1 MSSEVLAAARRG
13 NAEAIAYLINQAFE
27 PKGVN
32 VRAFRDANCLH
43 ILLESTQEPSLQ
55 LATLVKAGVIG
66 LKANSIQML
75 RVYGRKAGQSFPAW
89 TKAWA
94 LSSSA
99 SPLAPSPN
107 TASSNTLSSIAS
119 TPSSSPP
126 LLQPI
131 QPPSLSCDTSP
142 VQPLVPNISHP
153 LNPAHTPIISQVPAT
168 PLPVRAAS
176 EKNASEKNA
185 SEKKSSQPPVFTA
198 KPRVP
203 KPRIRRRRTHYAV
216 PIAFATGFIVGVNWN
231 HFFANPFNRIFAAL
245 PSRPFS
251 EPSTQRTIALTADT
265 LESEAAVRSEAAEVV
280 VSEEAKSEE
289 VISEEAEVVEPANSV
304 ETVAAESPVPA
315 PNENLPSASPDALNA
330 PINPAINTAS
340 PIAETTITIKSVGDI
355 IPGTNYPSNRLPD
368 QDGNWLFD
376 GVKDFFGETDILFG
390 NFEST
395 LTDYP
400 YTPKDTGQGQTFAF
414 RTPPHYAN
422 LLKDVGFDVLSVAN
436 NHSFDFDDQGFDDTI
451 AHIEQAG
458 MQAVGR
464 RGQIV
469 YRTVNGVTVAFIG
482 FSYFADHNSI
492 HELDLA
498 KALVDEAKQQ
508 ASIVVIS
515 VHAGAEGSDAVRT
528 RNETEFFFGENRGN
542 MVEFSRAMIDQGADL
557 VLGHGPHVPRALEL
571 YNSRLIAYSLGNF
584 MGYRTLST
592 DGVLGDSLILETQL
606 AADGRFVSGKIIPV
620 RLDDR
625 GVPFVDDSFRSVS
638 LIRNLIESDFPV
650 TPLLIGNDGEIVI
663 NEAE

>member
-1 MSSEVLAAARRG
+1 MSSAVLEAARQG
-13 NAEAIAYLINQAFE
+13 DAQAIAYLINQALE
-27 PKGVN
+27 PKGVK
-32 VRAFRDANCLH
+32 VRAIRDAACLH
-43 ILLESTQEPSLQ
+43 VLLQSEQEPSPQ
-55 LATLVKAGVIG
+55 LASLVKAGVVG
-66 LKANSIQML
+66 LNAPSIHVL
-75 RVYGRKAGQSFPAW
+75 RVYGRQAGQSLPTW
-89 TKAWA
+89 TEEW
-94 LSSSA
+94 
-99 SPLAPSPN
+99 
-107 TASSNTLSSIAS
+107 TLSSIPATS
-119 TPSSSPP
+119 FSAPPPATSPK
-126 LLQPI
+126 
-131 QPPSLSCDTSP
+131 P
-142 VQPLVPNISHP
+142 VQPVPTISRF
-153 LNPAHTPIISQVPAT
+153 AT
-168 PLPVRAAS
+168 PHSPLPTPHS
-176 EKNASEKNA
+176 PLPDSH
-185 SEKKSSQPPVFTA
+185 S
-198 KPRVP
+198 
-203 KPRIRRRRTHYAV
+203 RRTRRTRFAV
-216 PIAFATGFIVGVNWN
+216 PIAFATGFLVGVNWN
-231 HFFANPFNRIFAAL
+231 HLFANPFARLFAESASEPTRTNAL
-245 PSRPFS
+245 PPT
-251 EPSTQRTIALTADT
+251 EQTIALTSDS
-265 LESEAAVRSEAAEVV
+265 LNSEGVAPGTEAAE
-280 VSEEAKSEE
+280 
-289 VISEEAEVVEPANSV
+289 IVVEPEEAVAEEVVTEESEIVVEPSVPVADSLTVNNPPEVNSPTP
-304 ETVAAESPVPA
+304 EATPA
-315 PNENLPSASPDALNA
+315 PETA
-330 PINPAINTAS
+330 PATNPIAS
-340 PIAETTITIKSVGDI
+340 PIAETTITLKSVGDI

-368 QDGNWLFD
+368 QDGYWLFD

-451 AHIEQAG
+451 AHIEKAG

-469 YRTVNGVTVAFIG
+469 YRTVNDVTVAFIG

-498 KALVDEAKQQ
+498 RALVDEAKQQ

-528 RNETEFFFGENRGN
+528 RNETELFFGENRGN

-557 VLGHGPHVPRALEL
+557 VLGHGPHVPRAIEL
-571 YNSRLIAYSLGNF
+571 YQSRLIAYSLGNF

-606 AADGRFVSGKIIPV
+606 APDGRFVSGKIIPV

-625 GVPFVDDSFRSVS
+625 GVPFIDDSFRSVS

-650 TPLLIGNDGEIVI
+650 TPLLIGNNGEIII